1 MTTDNQ
7 NLQTAAEES
16 FSADDSGEN
25 QNFGSDVRNAASY
38 TSGSKDGNGANSE
51 SAKDATINQLRQ
63 QISRTALQAQ
73 IDRIETEAARESS
86 ADLTAVSD
94 GEMTAE
100 TAQDRAN
107 DRRNATKAKVEQASN
122 YIPQQEQIAARL
134 VNDALIAREGFSLRL
149 AKEFGVDSDVLM
161 DDQTLMNP
169 DEMRLKAR
177 ELQLDSRDANRT
189 GSQNFDA
196 GQRRAASLNV
206 DEMDAMSKVRAGL

>member
-1 MTTDNQ
+1 MSITKVKNYNISPYYDDFDETDNYHRILFRPGKSVQ
-7 NLQTAAEES
+7 
-16 FSADDSGEN
+16 
-25 QNFGSDVRNAASY
+25 VREL
-38 TSGSKDGNGANSE
+38 T
-51 SAKDATINQLRQ
+51 QMQ
-63 QISRTALQAQ
+63 TALQSQ
-73 IDRIETEAARESS
+73 IDRIETEAASESS

-100 TAQDRAN
+100 TAQDRAD
-107 DRRNATKAKVEQASN
+107 DRRNATKTKVEQASN
-122 YIPQQEQIAARL
+122 AIPQEEQIAARL

-177 ELQLDSRDANRT
+177 ELQLDGRDANRT

-196 GQRRAASLNV
+196 GQRRAASLDVN
-206 DEMDAMSKVRAGL
+206 EMDAMSKVRAGL